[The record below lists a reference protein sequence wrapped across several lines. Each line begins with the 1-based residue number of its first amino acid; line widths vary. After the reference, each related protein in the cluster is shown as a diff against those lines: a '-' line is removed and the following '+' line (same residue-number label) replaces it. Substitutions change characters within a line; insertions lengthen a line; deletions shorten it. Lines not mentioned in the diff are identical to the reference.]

1 MKNKSIIGED
11 FSFVEGL
18 LTDYNGSSTIERK
31 VLGTSKLGSTKN
43 LSFHIL
49 VIDALD
55 IFQAITLPTFSSTI
69 NFSTH
74 HVSQA
79 GLQVQKVCIK
89 HWLISDQSAISCL
102 GNPQILLITRF

>member
-11 FSFVEGL
+11 FTFVEGL

-31 VLGTSKLGSTKN
+31 VLGTSTVGSTKN

-79 GLQVQKVCIK
+79 GLQVQKV
-89 HWLISDQSAISCL
+89 
-102 GNPQILLITRF
+102 